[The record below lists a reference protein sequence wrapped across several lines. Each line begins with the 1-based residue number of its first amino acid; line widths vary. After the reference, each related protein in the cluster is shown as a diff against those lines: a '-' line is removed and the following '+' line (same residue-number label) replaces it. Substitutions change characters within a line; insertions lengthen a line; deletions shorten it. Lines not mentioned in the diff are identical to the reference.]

1 VIQIKARMNTAS
13 WVLGELLNNFYGKV
27 FSLELG
33 LDVCDAQ
40 CGGCRLDPFIMNQ

>member
-1 VIQIKARMNTAS
+1 MIQIKARANTAS
-13 WVLGELLNNFYGKV
+13 WVLGELLGNSYGKV

-40 CGGCRLDPFIMNQ
+40 CREYRLDPFIMDQ